1 MLLADATPAPA
12 MLGNAI
18 LTALVILGGAST
30 CISLAGLF
38 ATRRELDSLQ
48 KNFEAHAAST
58 RDTHDQLFNKLGG
71 MERGLRGEFR
81 GELDALRTEIG
92 QAARE
97 VSRLSATVIALNQ
110 SLATAT
116 ARLDRLA
123 DRQKP

>member
-1 MLLADATPAPA
+1 MIFADPAPA
-12 MLGNAI
+12 LIGNSVLA
-18 LTALVILGGAST
+18 AVAILGGAST
-30 CISLAGLF
+30 CVSLAGLF

-48 KNFEAHAAST
+48 KSFEAHAAAT
-58 RDTHDQLFNKLGG
+58 RDSHDQLFNKLGG

-116 ARLDRLA
+116 TRLDRLA